1 MKRNM
6 RKTNIDWLG
15 KYIHGISWQIKN
27 QPKMIQATEY
37 LIRGYIDCLFMNDLI
52 EEETC
57 RRLISLFLDALQQ
70 SDPEVWTLEYCTN
83 AVGNIIP
90 VQD

>member
-1 MKRNM
+1 MNRSL
-6 RKTNIDWLG
+6 RKTNINWLG
-15 KYIHGISWQIKN
+15 HHIHALSWQIQNK
-27 QPKMIQATEY
+27 PEMFSATES
-37 LIRGYIDCLFMNDLI
+37 LIRGYIDALFMNDLI

-70 SDPEVWTLEYCTN
+70 SDPEVWTLDYSTN